1 MQTIPDA
8 GHVGRDFV
16 AMPSTRLYA
25 TLILH
30 RSRPA
35 DPVYAGGVS
44 LWPLMKR
51 QKEWY
56 RIRQRY
62 NIAAIISE
70 GRQPMAW
77 QNHVPDNEKPS

>member
-1 MQTIPDA
+1 MLTIPDA
-8 GHVGRDFV
+8 GHMGRDFV
-16 AMPSTRLYA
+16 AMPPTRLYA

-51 QKEWY
+51 QKE
-56 RIRQRY
+56 
-62 NIAAIISE
+62 
-70 GRQPMAW
+70 
-77 QNHVPDNEKPS
+77 